1 MVKPTVMKKTAGL
14 LVTLLLLSALVPVLA
29 FAAGLNYGNIT
40 YKDGKV
46 SGTVYTDTYSLI
58 QSVYVNVY
66 DQNQSLI
73 KSVYVNSYYDQT
85 VDGVTYRYY
94 KFDNVSV
101 GVYSAVYLGS
111 YYTQLNGSVLETV
124 YSTTYSA
131 AISHTT
137 TPSGGCCYG
146 GGPIGNTVNA
156 DGSIDV
162 TNGQVSA
169 SALKDA
175 FDKHTV
181 VTLKLSGEKVEI
193 PVEGL
198 IDAIKKDGATL
209 VIQSDSGTYEL
220 PLSAIDFE
228 ALAKELG
235 VDVEDLTIT
244 VSISELT
251 GDDAQEVTDA
261 VYELGGEQLSAAV
274 DFSITVEGNGK
285 EISLDTFNQY
295 VKRTVPLTKE
305 ASKTATVVLYNP
317 QTGELSF
324 VPALFSDSEAQFWRQ
339 GNSVYTVAECDKTF
353 DDISDHWAKA
363 DIELLASKLIVDG
376 VTDTEFQPDRN
387 ITRAEFAALVVRSLG
402 LNSVSGATYFDDV
415 KDGDWFA
422 GVVGAAAQAGIVDGY
437 EDGTFRPQAEIT
449 REELAAMVVR
459 AYEFA
464 GGEVAISESS
474 IAQALSKWSDAD
486 KIVWGQREV
495 ALALVTGLMNG
506 MTSTTLETDAQAT
519 RAQSATMLKRFLSEV
534 EFID

>member
-1 MVKPTVMKKTAGL
+1 
-14 LVTLLLLSALVPVLA
+14 
-29 FAAGLNYGNIT
+29 
-40 YKDGKV
+40 
-46 SGTVYTDTYSLI
+46 
-58 QSVYVNVY
+58 
-66 DQNQSLI
+66 
-73 KSVYVNSYYDQT
+73 
-85 VDGVTYRYY
+85 
-94 KFDNVSV
+94 
-101 GVYSAVYLGS
+101 
-111 YYTQLNGSVLETV
+111 
-124 YSTTYSA
+124 
-131 AISHTT
+131 
-137 TPSGGCCYG
+137 
-146 GGPIGNTVNA
+146 
-156 DGSIDV
+156 
-162 TNGQVSA
+162 
-169 SALKDA
+169 
-175 FDKHTV
+175 
-181 VTLKLSGEKVEI
+181 LKLSGEKVEI

-339 GNSVYTVAECDKTF
+339 GNSVYTVAEFDKTF